1 MSSGHSIYSASYVNK
16 IYFVKDI
23 TKFNTRLL
31 HPESTTSEV
40 VLPQLYCRMANPCTV
55 QEYTLDI
62 PFQNKHHHFNIKVVI
77 CCIIRCRKWEKKERG
92 GDKSMPPT
100 FHGIPLF
107 VHCQVYL
114 FSIKCPLFFN
124 KHSSKPAQNIALN
137 CIHSQIFM
145 LFQRDG
151 AFLINPFPRRLRHS
165 APSPRTHPF
174 ASEHNTSF
182 NPLTLLSHTTS
193 PNIIYTTL
201 SRNSKLIQKCQY
213 QILYLHKSNWSPGWD
228 F

>member
-16 IYFVKDI
+16 NYFVKDI

-77 CCIIRCRKWEKKERG
+77 CCIIRCRKWEKRRG
-92 GDKSMPPT
+92 VGIKYAPT

-151 AFLINPFPRRLRHS
+151 AFLINPLPRRLRHS
-165 APSPRTHPF
+165 APSPQ
-174 ASEHNTSF
+174 NTS
-182 NPLTLLSHTTS
+182 LCL
-193 PNIIYTTL
+193 
-201 SRNSKLIQKCQY
+201 
-213 QILYLHKSNWSPGWD
+213 
-228 F
+228 

>member
-1 MSSGHSIYSASYVNK
+1 
-16 IYFVKDI
+16 
-23 TKFNTRLL
+23 
-31 HPESTTSEV
+31 
-40 VLPQLYCRMANPCTV
+40 MANPCTV

-62 PFQNKHHHFNIKVVI
+62 AFQNKHHHFNIKVVI
-77 CCIIRCRKWEKKERG
+77 CCIIRCRKWEKRRG
-92 GDKSMPPT
+92 VGIKYAPT

-151 AFLINPFPRRLRHS
+151 AFLINPLPRRLRHS

-182 NPLTLLSHTTS
+182 NHLNPLTLLSHTTS